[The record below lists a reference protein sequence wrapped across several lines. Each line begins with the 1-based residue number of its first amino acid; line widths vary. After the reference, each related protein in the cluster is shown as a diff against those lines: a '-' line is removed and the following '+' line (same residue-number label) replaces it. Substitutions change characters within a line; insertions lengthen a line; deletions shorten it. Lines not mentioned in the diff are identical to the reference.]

1 MFNWLKNKR
10 ASAEDTEGTSS
21 AAIDEREAEEIS
33 SDSSEEFG
41 GEAGCLTLA
50 TQKLKRRKFC
60 TDAPDELDNLFDEVV
75 ELKDVIRELEATEGF
90 SKKNLEKK
98 WGEVL
103 KDKNLKHIKSLVS
116 IFLSIF
122 PSNAFCESVFSVVNH
137 IWTDQSNQFS
147 PETVNAFVCV
157 KLNSDLD
164 LSYFHDAFT
173 EEGHI
178 SCCV

>member
-1 MFNWLKNKR
+1 MNNRIHAVVIRYFDGTVKNKVLKLVPMI
-10 ASAEDTEGTSS
+10 AENAISISNMLQTS
-21 AAIDEREAEEIS
+21 
-33 SDSSEEFG
+33 
-41 GEAGCLTLA
+41 
-50 TQKLKRRKFC
+50 C

-164 LSYFHDAFT
+164 CNSAYDFFLSQNELLNAAKGFEKYGRT
-173 EEGHI
+173 Q
-178 SCCV
+178 